1 MKNLNA
7 FLNPKRKE
15 NLKFILSP
23 AFQDENGQPVEW
35 ELRELSAREM
45 LEVQS
50 FCEGRGVQETSLVL
64 AAESLVSPNIHD
76 AELLAAFS
84 KREGHTV
91 LNPVE
96 ALKAMLSGSELSLLL
111 YCYFEQQNPGSFEE
125 LVGEAKNS

>member
-7 FLNPKRKE
+7 FLNPRRKE
-15 NLKFILSP
+15 NFKFVLST

-45 LEVQS
+45 LEIQR
-50 FCEGRGVQETSLVL
+50 FYEGRGAQETALAL

-76 AELLAAFS
+76 AELLSALS
-84 KREGHTV
+84 KREERTI
-91 LNPVE
+91 LDPVE

-111 YCYFEQQNPGSFEE
+111 YRYFEQQNPGSFGEM
-125 LVGEAKNS
+125 VGEAKNS

>member
-1 MKNLNA
+1 MKNLDA

-15 NLKFILSP
+15 NLKFILSA

-45 LEVQS
+45 LEVQG
-50 FCEGRGVQETSLVL
+50 FYEGRGMQETSLAL

-76 AELLAAFS
+76 AELLAALS
-84 KREGHTV
+84 KREGRTI
-91 LNPVE
+91 LEPVE

-111 YCYFEQQNPGSFEE
+111 YRYFEQQNPGGFGEM
-125 LVGEAKNS
+125 VGEAKNS